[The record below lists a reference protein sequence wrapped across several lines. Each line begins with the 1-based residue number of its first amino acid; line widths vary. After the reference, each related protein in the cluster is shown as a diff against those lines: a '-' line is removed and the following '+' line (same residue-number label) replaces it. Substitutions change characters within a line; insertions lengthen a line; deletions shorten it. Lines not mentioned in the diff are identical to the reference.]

1 VKRDALLT
9 LSLRT
14 KTIIGVALIAA
25 ILFLIL
31 ITTVFKLLNDL
42 VDTSVETSAQTT
54 TTLFVSTA
62 KNAFLSYDLASLEA
76 DATEM
81 LSNPNISY
89 VRVLDNNNNVY
100 VEKGEPEALNHP
112 FKQDRDVMSAEDGI
126 YDTAADITVGETLFG
141 RVEIGLDVDSI
152 NRSVKRVRTW
162 TLTLAAI
169 ELALIALCSFLL
181 GSYLMSQLKQLR
193 AGARHLGAAVK
204 DKNYQNISV
213 KVRGKDELSE
223 LAEAFNQLVELLK
236 DENIHRE
243 RVEDE
248 LKELNSLLEVKV
260 KQRTSLLNQKNFQL
274 EEANKD
280 LKEAQVQLLQAEKM
294 ASVGQLAAGV
304 AHEINNPIG
313 FVNSNMHTLSEY
325 VATYQVIFQQLNDV
339 LSKDTAIHQEE
350 AIKQLRNIIQQQDM
364 EFINSDISELIT
376 DSKDGLVRVAEI
388 VKGLKLFSRVD
399 SDEMQSYNLNDC
411 VRTTLAMVNN
421 QLKYICSVE
430 THLGSIPHI
439 MMNMGKISQVVTN
452 LLINAGQAIESTGIQ
467 GSITITTRE
476 VDGNVELSVQDT
488 GCGIESSHLDK
499 LFNPFFTTKPEGQG
513 TGLGLSIS
521 FGIAQE
527 HGGTLHASSKD
538 GEGSCFTLSLPIHNP
553 LDDNA
558 EDSFQD
564 DSL

>member
-1 VKRDALLT
+1 MLT

-14 KTIIGVALIAA
+14 KTIVGVALIAA

-42 VDTSVETSAQTT
+42 VDTSVDTSAQTT
-54 TTLFVSTA
+54 TNLFVSTA

-100 VEKGEPEALNHP
+100 VEKGEPEALSHP
-112 FKQDRDVMSAEDGI
+112 FQQDSDVMSAVDGI
-126 YDTAADITVGETLFG
+126 YDTAADIKVGETLFG

-152 NRSVKRVRTW
+152 NQSVKRVRTW

-169 ELALIALCSFLL
+169 ELGLIALCSYLL
-181 GSYLMSQLKQLR
+181 GSYLMSQLKLLR
-193 AGARHLGAAVK
+193 AGTRHLGAAVK

-243 RVEDE
+243 RVEGE

-325 VATYQVIFQQLNDV
+325 VSTYQMIFQQLNDV
-339 LSKDTAIHQEE
+339 LSKDTAIHQDE

-376 DSKDGLVRVAEI
+376 DSKDGLIRVAEI

-430 THLGSIPHI
+430 THLGSIPHT

-452 LLINAGQAIESTGIQ
+452 LLINAGQAIESTGVQ
-467 GSITITTRE
+467 GAITITTRE
-476 VDGNVELSVQDT
+476 VDGYIELSIQDT
-488 GCGIESSHLDK
+488 GCGIQSSHLDK

-538 GEGSCFTLSLPIHNP
+538 GEGSCFTLCLPIHNP